1 MTKEKEIIG
10 VRPFERMKVGQKIQ
24 YPIDRRETVNANLVK
39 VRLKHQERRYI
50 TVSGCE
56 NIYIIRDL

>member
-1 MTKEKEIIG
+1 MTKEVIG
-10 VRPFERMKVGQKIQ
+10 VKPFERMKVGQKIQ

-50 TVSGCE
+50 TVSGSKT
-56 NIYIIRDL
+56 IYIIRDL